1 MDVTRSAY
9 RIPEIIRRNNVSR
22 STIYE
27 AIRAGKLKAK
37 KNGKITLITAEAER
51 EWLDAMPALELK

>member
-1 MDVTRSAY
+1 MDVTRTAY

-22 STIYE
+22 SKIYE
-27 AIRAGKLKAK
+27 DIRDGKLKAK